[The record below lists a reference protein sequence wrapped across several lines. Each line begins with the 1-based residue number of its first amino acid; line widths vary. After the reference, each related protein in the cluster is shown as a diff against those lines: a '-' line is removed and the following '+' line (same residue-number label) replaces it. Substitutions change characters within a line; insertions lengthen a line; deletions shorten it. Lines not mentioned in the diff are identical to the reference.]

1 MVVTSKQRTL
11 AASGASW
18 NARAVAVIHLAI
30 GAGEIATV
38 SLGPGVYVAEAGGS
52 RAGFEVTATAKVV
65 PINEP
70 VPAPARLLPND
81 NI

>member
-1 MVVTSKQRTL
+1 MPV
-11 AASGASW
+11 
-18 NARAVAVIHLAI
+18 VAVIHFLNAMV
-30 GAGEIATV
+30 EWQPLVATV
-38 SLGPGVYVAEAGGS
+38 SLGPGVYVAQAGGS

-70 VPAPARLLPND
+70 VPAPARHLPKD